1 MYSCN
6 RSAII
11 RKIMLMMVLVPSV
24 FILLSLGKT
33 ASAHTD
39 TTWSVSFRLNMT
51 KAVDQHI
58 FRPDSDYVYVIMDHG
73 IEPFRLVP
81 GPSYTYTGLLYDQ
94 LDSGITYNYKFR
106 INDNVLETVNRTVT
120 AQQGVVNVSAWWN
133 NDPLNYT
140 SFTVDMKYAVLSG
153 RFNPD
158 ADTVCIVGTM
168 NNMQGSP
175 RMQRVDTTLS
185 YNYVYSLDP
194 GTIVGYKY
202 RINADSSGL
211 ELLNKPQRMLRVPDT
226 LLEITNDFDNYNP
239 AKRLMTFKCDMNYY
253 ISAHH
258 FYPSTDYLEVF
269 GNFNES
275 NAHDVLIDM
284 AGDSIYSLDLYLDTT
299 WFTKGPLEFKFLI
312 NGDWDKAELDGKP
325 YRSYTFHDTI
335 HQDPNIFSCFYNNL
349 DPSILT
355 RPWVFN
361 LEIQGDLIHKKFLS
375 GSYSYENVNGIPE
388 GISTYRWLRSD
399 NAEGTDAVP
408 IDTAVRVTYTVDTLD
423 IGKWLVFEV
432 TPVAASGDSATGYPV
447 QVVSSNSIS
456 AWDVGIG
463 EHEGL
468 ITLIYP
474 NPAVDLITI
483 QTRKEVERLELVNQM
498 GQIILKIDGIRSRS
512 VRMNIKQIPGGF
524 YFLRAFTSNNESG
537 SIKLIKQ

>member
-1 MYSCN
+1 
-6 RSAII
+6 
-11 RKIMLMMVLVPSV
+11 MLMMVLVPSS
-24 FILLSLGKT
+24 FILFSFRNT

-58 FRPDSDYVYVIMDHG
+58 FRPDSDFVYVIMDHG

-81 GPSYTYTGLLYDQ
+81 GPGYTYSGLLYDQ

-106 INDNVLETVNRTVT
+106 INNNVLETVNRTVT

-133 NDPLNYT
+133 NEPLNYT
-140 SFTVDMKYAVLSG
+140 SFTVDMKYAVQSG

-175 RMQRVDTTLS
+175 RMQRIDTTYS

-194 GTIVGYKY
+194 GTIEGYKY
-202 RINADSSGL
+202 RINADSNGL
-211 ELLNKPQRMLRVPDT
+211 ELLNKPQRILRVPDT
-226 LLEITNDFDNYNP
+226 LLEIMNDFDNYNP
-239 AKRLMTFKCDMNYY
+239 AKRLMTFKCDMKYY

-275 NAHDVLIDM
+275 NTNDVLFDM
-284 AGDSIYSLDLYLDTT
+284 ADDSVYSLDLYLDTT
-299 WFTKGPLEFKFLI
+299 WFAQGPLKFKFII

-325 YRSYTFHDTI
+325 DRSYTFHDTI

-361 LEIQGDLIHKKFLS
+361 VDIQGDLVHKKFLS

-408 IDTAVRVTYTVDTLD
+408 IDTALRLTYTVDTLD

-474 NPAVDLITI
+474 NPAIDFITI

-498 GQIILKIDGIRSRS
+498 GQIILVIDGIRSRS